1 MNIIRLKKTLEKTG
15 LGRSTLYKKI
25 AEGTFPQPVPLSDR
39 AVGWVAEE
47 VENWLRA
54 RLEERDRL
62 ALVRPVLQSS
72 VPQVS
77 H

>member
-15 LGRSTLYKKI
+15 LGRSTLYKKV

-54 RLEERDRL
+54 RIEERDRQSP
-62 ALVRPVLQSS
+62 VRSLPQFSVLHL
-72 VPQVS
+72 S